1 MIAFYEADDLHDAAN
16 DAAAA
21 INARLDRRGLALAPD
36 EFEALRDAIA
46 LVLQSA
52 CVVEVVEQ

>member
-21 INARLDRRGLALAPD
+21 INARLSRRGLALAPD
-36 EFEALRDAIA
+36 DFEAVRDAVA
-46 LVLQSA
+46 LALQSA
-52 CVVEVVEQ
+52 CVVEVEQ

>member
-36 EFEALRDAIA
+36 DFEALRDAVA
-46 LVLQSA
+46 LALQTA
-52 CVVEVVEQ
+52 EVVEVAQ